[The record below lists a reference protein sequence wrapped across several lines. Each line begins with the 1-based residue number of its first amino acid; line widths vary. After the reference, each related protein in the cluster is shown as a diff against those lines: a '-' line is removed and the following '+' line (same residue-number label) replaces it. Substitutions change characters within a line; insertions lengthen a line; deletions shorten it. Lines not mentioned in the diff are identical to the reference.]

1 MTHLAH
7 LLDDLLDSARIASG
21 QLQLS
26 RAPIDLRAAIG
37 TGGGVG
43 RDVAITPDKVVYCN
57 RVIELI
63 QYQPQTSTVW
73 REPVLIV
80 PWWILKYYILD
91 LSPHNCTT
99 RSFATFLAEPPQRS
113 AGCRPER
120 FLT

>member
-7 LLDDLLDSARIASG
+7 LLDDLLDSARIASR

-43 RDVAITPDKVVYCN
+43 RDVAITPGKVVYRN

-80 PWWILKYYILD
+80 PSWILKYYILD

-99 RSFATFLAEPPQRS
+99 RSFATFLAELPQRS